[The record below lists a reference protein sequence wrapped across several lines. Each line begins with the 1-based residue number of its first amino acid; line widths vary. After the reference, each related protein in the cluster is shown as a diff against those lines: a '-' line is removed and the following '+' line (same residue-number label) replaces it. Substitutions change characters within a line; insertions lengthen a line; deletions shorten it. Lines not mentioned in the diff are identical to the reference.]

1 MMGLVSNSLESAAGK
16 LLHGLFNHVST
27 KKTWRTTGVTSGYTK
42 LKTPCQEYFY
52 TKCDTAN
59 ARSKGLRNKQI
70 AMIMAGCCNVGTTK
84 TEDSKKVDY
93 EIDPVRPSKED
104 NHWEAVV
111 RGRSSESMP
120 THVTFQRGRA

>member
-16 LLHGLFNHVST
+16 LLHGFFNHVST

-42 LKTPCQEYFY
+42 PKTPCQEYFY

-59 ARSKGLRNKQI
+59 AGSKGLRNKQI
-70 AMIMAGCCNVGTTK
+70 AMIMAGFCNVGTTK

-93 EIDPVRPSKED
+93 EIDPVHPSKED
-104 NHWEAVV
+104 NH
-111 RGRSSESMP
+111 
-120 THVTFQRGRA
+120 